1 MLEWLKTNTEAARA
15 RLAEEVGRFKNKDFM
30 NGAVDAVAM
39 MALADGTISSEE
51 KQKMIRFFEMSPELK
66 VFKTSDVIAEFN
78 DMVSKYEFDKDLGE
92 AEALKSIGKLRTNV
106 DAARVLVRLAIAVA
120 NSDGN
125 FDESERQAAIKIC
138 KELQLNPAD
147 FDLAA

>member
-66 VFKTSDVIAEFN
+66 VFKTSEVIAEFN

-106 DAARVLVRLAIAVA
+106 DAARVLVRLALAVA

-125 FDESERQAAIKIC
+125 FDESERLAAVKIC

-147 FDLAA
+147 FDLA